1 MVKEKQSAKTI
12 LEALKI
18 GMAQPHMTASALLV
32 LCPYAEERKSLFLID
47 PHQPSSPNKLL

>member
-1 MVKEKQSAKTI
+1 MVKEEKSAKAI

-18 GMAQPHMTASALLV
+18 EMAQPHMTASALLV
-32 LCPYAEERKSLFLID
+32 LCPYAEQRKVVLID

>member
-1 MVKEKQSAKTI
+1 MVKEKKSAKAI

-18 GMAQPHMTASALLV
+18 EMAQPRMTASALLV
-32 LCPYAEERKSLFLID
+32 LCPDAEQRKLVLDRD

>member
-18 GMAQPHMTASALLV
+18 ETAQPHMTASALAV
-32 LCPYAEERKSLFLID
+32 LCPDAEQRKFVLDRSASTFIA
-47 PHQPSSPNKLL
+47 K